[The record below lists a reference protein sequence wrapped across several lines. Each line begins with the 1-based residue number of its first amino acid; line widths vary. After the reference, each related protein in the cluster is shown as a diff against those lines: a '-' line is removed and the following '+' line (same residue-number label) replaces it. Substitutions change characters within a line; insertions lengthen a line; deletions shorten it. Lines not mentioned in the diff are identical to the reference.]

1 MAALAFPAEFN
12 SGILK
17 HTARSRR
24 GGSMRSRQSFR
35 SAGDEQATEDAL
47 GKLALPALDPGDLVG
62 ELRDQEARALVR
74 AMPQEKRDR

>member
-1 MAALAFPAEFN
+1 
-12 SGILK
+12 
-17 HTARSRR
+17 
-24 GGSMRSRQSFR
+24 MRSRQSFR